1 MARLTNGIFGPFTG
15 KIGGV
20 VGSSW
25 RGMPILKTA
34 PKETTKKPSPAQLLQ
49 RAKFSFAMAFLYPIK
64 PFLAE
69 RFGKIEGSKSPFDL
83 ALSYHLK
90 ETILVEG
97 DMLLMNYPKVCIS
110 KGHLRGLEVISATIN
125 PETTLTLQWTNN
137 SNQSF
142 ASPGDMLTVALYV
155 PSNAAFFFFENC
167 ALRQDTVVQLT
178 LPEEA
183 ANTEI
188 HSWGTFVSFTG
199 SRAATST
206 YFLVDKD
213 S

>member
-15 KIGGV
+15 KVGGV

-34 PKETTKKPSPAQLLQ
+34 PKESTKKPSPAQLLQ

-69 RFGKIEGSKSPFDL
+69 RFGKMEGTKAPFDL

-90 ETILVEG
+90 EAILMED

-110 KGHLRGLEVISATIN
+110 KGHLRGLEVTAASLQSANI
-125 PETTLTLQWTNN
+125 LTLQWTNN
-137 SNQSF
+137 SAQSF
-142 ASPGDMLTVALYV
+142 ASGGDLLTVAVYV
-155 PSNAAFFFFENC
+155 PSATSFFFFENI
-167 ALRQDTVVQLT
+167 ALRQDGTTQLT

-183 ANTEI
+183 VGVEI
-188 HSWGTFVSFTG
+188 HCWGTFVTFTG

-206 YFLVDKD
+206 YFLVE
-213 S
+213 

>member
-49 RAKFSFAMAFLYPIK
+49 RAKFGFVMAFLYPIK

-69 RFGKIEGSKSPFDL
+69 RFGKMEGSKSPFDL

-90 ETILVEG
+90 EAIEVES
-97 DMLLMNYPKVCIS
+97 DRLLMNYPKVCIS
-110 KGHLRGLEVISATIN
+110 KGHLRGLEVIAATVN
-125 PETTLTLQWTNN
+125 SENTLTLQWANN
-137 SNQSF
+137 STQSF
-142 ASPGDMLTVALYV
+142 AGPGDMLTVGLYV
-155 PSNAAFFFFENC
+155 PGIASFFFFENC
-167 ALRQDTVVQLT
+167 ALRQDTMVELT

-183 ANTEI
+183 ANNEI
-188 HSWGTFVSFTG
+188 HLWGTFVNFTG

-206 YFLVDKD
+206 YFLVDND

>member
-25 RGMPILKTA
+25 RGIPVLKIA
-34 PKETTKKPSPAQLLQ
+34 PKETTKKPSAAQLLQ
-49 RAKFSFAMAFLYPIK
+49 RAKFSFAMAFLHPIK
-64 PFLAE
+64 PFLAD
-69 RFGKIEGSKSPFDL
+69 RFGKMEGSKSPFDL

-90 ETILVEG
+90 EAIVVE
-97 DMLLMNYPKVCIS
+97 DAMLLMNYPKVCIS
-110 KGHLRGLEVISATIN
+110 KGHLRGLEVISATVN
-125 PETTLTLQWTNN
+125 LENTLILQWVNN

-155 PSNAAFFFFENC
+155 PSVAAFFFFENC
-167 ALRQDTVVQLT
+167 ALRQDTMVQLS

-183 ANTEI
+183 TNTEI
-188 HSWGTFVSFTG
+188 HFWGMFVTFTG

-206 YFLVDKD
+206 YFLVDTEY
-213 S
+213 